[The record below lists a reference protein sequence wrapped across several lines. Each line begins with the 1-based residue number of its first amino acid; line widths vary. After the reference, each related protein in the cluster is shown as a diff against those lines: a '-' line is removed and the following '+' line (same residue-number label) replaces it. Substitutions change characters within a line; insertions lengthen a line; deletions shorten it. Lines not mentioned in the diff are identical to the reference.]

1 MTANALMERISLED
15 IFTVRFKLVII
26 FSVFALLL
34 AACSAVVSQTSNNTN
49 TTKTN
54 HISSVTT
61 SGAPTG
67 SGAAT
72 LEQQVVS
79 AINKVAPAVVEITV
93 TLPGGQALASG
104 SIISSDGYVLTNDH
118 VVQGGTS
125 FVVQTTG
132 ANFNARVA
140 GEDPADDLAVL
151 KVNASRPLPTITFAD
166 SSKAQVGE
174 FVVAVGNPLG
184 VGQSASFGIISA
196 LNRTV
201 SEAPDGP
208 ANNIPNAI
216 QTSAPINHGNSG
228 GALIDLSGDLVG
240 IPTLGAVDP
249 ESGGTAPGIGF
260 AIPANHAKQIAQQ
273 IITSGKVTNT
283 GRAYLG
289 VDIADVTPD
298 IAANYNLPLDH
309 GCYIQ
314 QVVNGG
320 PAASAGLRQGD
331 IIYQLDSTPVNN
343 GQALSAYL
351 ATKSP
356 GDVVTVSV
364 NRNGKN
370 VQVKVTLGTL
380 PAQ

>member
-1 MTANALMERISLED
+1 M
-15 IFTVRFKLVII
+15 RFKLVII
-26 FSVFALLL
+26 FSVIALLL
-34 AACSAVVSQTSNNTN
+34 AACSAIVSQTGNNNNNTA
-49 TTKTN
+49 KTN
-54 HISSVTT
+54 HISNVTT
-61 SGAPTG
+61 SGAPPG
-67 SGAAT
+67 SSSAT

-79 AINKVAPAVVEITV
+79 AINKVEPAVVEITV
-93 TLPGGQALASG
+93 TVSGGQALASG

-118 VVQGGTS
+118 VVQGGTN

-132 ANFNARVA
+132 ATFDARVA

-151 KVNASRPLPTITFAD
+151 KVNASRALPAITFAD
-166 SSKAQVGE
+166 SVKAQVGE

-228 GALIDLSGDLVG
+228 GALIDLSGNLVG
-240 IPTLGAVDP
+240 IPTLGAIDP

-273 IITSGKVTNT
+273 IIASGKVTNT

-298 IAANYNLPLDH
+298 IAANFNLPLNH

-314 QVVNGG
+314 QITNGG
-320 PAASAGLRQGD
+320 PAASAGLKQGD
-331 IIYQLDSTPVNN
+331 IIYQLDSALINN
-343 GQALSAYL
+343 GQDLS
-351 ATKSP
+351 
-356 GDVVTVSV
+356 
-364 NRNGKN
+364 
-370 VQVKVTLGTL
+370 
-380 PAQ
+380 